1 MSKSIG
7 ENIRKLRRELNL
19 TQQEFAERIGTVQNT
34 VTGYET
40 SRRNPSNQVIT
51 LICREFNVNRNY
63 LLTGEGPMFVEMNNE
78 EKLADFFGKITVSD
92 DDDAIKKFMTMLAD
106 MKDEDLQKTREFLEL
121 FMGRQP

>member
-51 LICREFNVNRNY
+51 LICREFNVNRNF
-63 LLTGEGPMFVEMNNE
+63 LLTGEGSMFVEMNNE

-121 FMGRQP
+121 FMKK